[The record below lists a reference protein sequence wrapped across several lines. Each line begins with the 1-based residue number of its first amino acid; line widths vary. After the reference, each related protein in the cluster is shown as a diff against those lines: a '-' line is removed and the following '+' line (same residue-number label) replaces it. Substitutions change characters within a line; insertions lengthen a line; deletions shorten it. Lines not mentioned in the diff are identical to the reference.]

1 MPSFRFLAAAALAL
15 WPLAAQ
21 AQDNARVSLD
31 WPGVYRAAPCAG
43 CGGRGVWLSLEPLA
57 RHARY
62 ELVEAGER
70 HRGAARWRPD
80 GTRLDLVG
88 MTPPRAVFVT
98 ENAVILG
105 DARADPDRGRRLEKQ
120 ETFRNAAER
129 LHVDPAS
136 LRVEKGV
143 ARFRGLW
150 NLAGR
155 APGGHLSLAAAFEID
170 CRARRVHMPQVAYY
184 AGRFGSGRLIHEE
197 KANDNPPQRFAG
209 PRDVIARAAANYCP
223 AR

>member
-1 MPSFRFLAAAALAL
+1 MPPLRFLAAIAFALLPHGAS
-15 WPLAAQ
+15 AQ
-21 AQDNARVSLD
+21 HNARVSLD
-31 WPGVYRAAPCAG
+31 WPGAYRAAPCAG
-43 CGGRGVWLSLEPLA
+43 CAGRGVWLSLEALA

-105 DARADPDRGRRLEKQ
+105 DARADPDRGQTLTKQ

-150 NLAGR
+150 TLAGR
-155 APGGHLSLAAAFEID
+155 APGGHLSLDAAFVID
-170 CRARRVHMPQVAYY
+170 CRARRMHMPQVAYY

-197 KANDNPPQRFAG
+197 KANDNPPLRFAG
-209 PRDVIARAAANYCP
+209 PRDVVARAAARYCP
-223 AR
+223 SR